1 MLGVKHLRPDLD
13 SPLKYLRLVL
23 FTELKTLK
31 WKTWHFILAKTFKT
45 WVGPLKDL
53 ALDLDLKQKMWD
65 LTWICPS
72 KTKVDLKWMNWEP
85 WLLHGAKNQ
94 RLDLEV
100 ALRKPETRPCVCL
113 IDSLGEKREWGEGFP
128 REDRSSPATWS
139 RPKTRPPSQRT
150 QVHGHLPE
158 TTDLLLT
165 LQRFYLVG
173 NTWVH
178 LLQLICIRS
187 WVSLN
192 PPGW

>member
-1 MLGVKHLRPDLD
+1 MSWAPQRLGPWLGL
-13 SPLKYLRLVL
+13 
-23 FTELKTLK
+23 E
-31 WKTWHFILAKTFKT
+31 AKD
-45 WVGPLKDL
+45 VRSN
-53 ALDLDLKQKMWD
+53 LDLSLKNQSWFKMNELRA
-65 LTWICPS
+65 LTSTWS
-72 KTKVDLKWMNWEP
+72 E
-85 WLLHGAKNQ
+85 NQ

-100 ALRKPETRPCVCL
+100 ALKKPETRLCVCL